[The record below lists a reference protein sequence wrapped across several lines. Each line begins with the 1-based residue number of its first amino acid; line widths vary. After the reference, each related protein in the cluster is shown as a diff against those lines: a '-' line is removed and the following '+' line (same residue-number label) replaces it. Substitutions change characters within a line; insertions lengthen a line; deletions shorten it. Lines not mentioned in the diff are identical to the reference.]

1 MSTIILWENVL
12 EAQGYDTLNNILYQ
26 DNKSTIL
33 LEENENKIYSKRNR
47 EINIRYL
54 FMTYQIGGGELN
66 VQY

>member
-1 MSTIILWENVL
+1 ME
-12 EAQGYDTLNNILYQ
+12 EQGCKIKKNILYQ